1 MIARAKSWQRGKRS
15 SGFFANARAKAA
27 SKGASPTRIVEGA
40 GAGLATSRVK
50 SVRVGFVQ
58 CLQPQDE
65 AGAVHTDVRP
75 DWLHAE
81 LDLARAVG
89 RADE

>member
-1 MIARAKSWQRGKRS
+1 MIARAKSWQRVKRS

-40 GAGLATSRVK
+40 GAGLAK